1 MSTETIPMSKTH
13 HGRSIKR
20 IRDMLGIKQET
31 LAAELNMTQQA
42 FSKLEQKEQIEDE
55 MLDKIV
61 KILHVSTEALKTM
74 SEEATINYFNTFTN
88 SENEHFF
95 SQNCQYTFN
104 PIDKIVELYER
115 LVKAEQEKVALLEEQ
130 LKKK

>member
-1 MSTETIPMSKTH
+1 
-13 HGRSIKR
+13 
-20 IRDMLGIKQET
+20 MLGIKQET

-95 SQNCQYTFN
+95 SQNWQYTIN

>member
-1 MSTETIPMSKTH
+1 
-13 HGRSIKR
+13 
-20 IRDMLGIKQET
+20 MLGIKQET

-55 MLDKIV
+55 MLDKIA
-61 KILHVSTEALKTM
+61 KILHVSTEALKTK

>member
-13 HGRSIKR
+13 HGHSIKR
-20 IRDMLGIKQET
+20 VRDMLGIKQET

-55 MLDKIV
+55 MLD

-130 LKKK
+130 LKNK

>member
-1 MSTETIPMSKTH
+1 
-13 HGRSIKR
+13 
-20 IRDMLGIKQET
+20 MLGIKQET

-74 SEEATINYFNTFTN
+74 SEEATINYF
-88 SENEHFF
+88 
-95 SQNCQYTFN
+95 
-104 PIDKIVELYER
+104 KIVF
-115 LVKAEQEKVALLEEQ
+115 QKVCKFRIDYFCNAIFKNE
-130 LKKK
+130 

>member
-13 HGRSIKR
+13 HGPSIKR

>member
-13 HGRSIKR
+13 HGHSIKR

-55 MLDKIV
+55 MLDKIA

-74 SEEATINYFNTFTN
+74 SEEATINYINTFTDN
-88 SENEHFF
+88 ENGHFF
-95 SQNCQYTFN
+95 SH

-130 LKKK
+130 LKNK

>member
-1 MSTETIPMSKTH
+1 
-13 HGRSIKR
+13 
-20 IRDMLGIKQET
+20 MLGIKQET

-55 MLDKIV
+55 MLDKIA
-61 KILHVSTEALKTM
+61 KILHVSTETLKTM

>member
-13 HGRSIKR
+13 HGHSIKR

-104 PIDKIVELYER
+104 PIDKIVELY
-115 LVKAEQEKVALLEEQ
+115 
-130 LKKK
+130 

>member
-1 MSTETIPMSKTH
+1 
-13 HGRSIKR
+13 
-20 IRDMLGIKQET
+20 MLGIKQET

-55 MLDKIV
+55 MLDKIA
-61 KILHVSTEALKTM
+61 KILLVSTEALNTM
-74 SEEATINYFNTFTN
+74 IEEDTINYFNTFTN
-88 SENEHFF
+88 SVNEHFF

-130 LKKK
+130 LKNK

>member
-13 HGRSIKR
+13 HGHSIKR
-20 IRDMLGIKQET
+20 VRDMLGIKQET
-31 LAAELNMTQQA
+31 LA

-55 MLDKIV
+55 MLDKIA

-74 SEEATINYFNTFTN
+74 SEEATINYINTFTDN
-88 SENEHFF
+88 ENGHFF
-95 SQNCQYTFN
+95 TQNCQYTFN

-130 LKKK
+130 

>member
-1 MSTETIPMSKTH
+1 MPMSKTH
-13 HGRSIKR
+13 RGHSIKR
-20 IRDMLGIKQET
+20 VRDMLGIKQET
-31 LAAELNMTQQA
+31 LAAELNMPQQA

-55 MLDKIV
+55 MLDKIA

-74 SEEATINYFNTFTN
+74 SEEATINYFNAFTK
-88 SENEHFF
+88 SAHARIF
-95 SQNCQYTFN
+95 SHNCLCTLN

-130 LKKK
+130 LKNK

>member
-13 HGRSIKR
+13 HGHSIKR
-20 IRDMLGIKQET
+20 VRDML
-31 LAAELNMTQQA
+31 
-42 FSKLEQKEQIEDE
+42 EQIEDE
-55 MLDKIV
+55 MLDKIA

-74 SEEATINYFNTFTN
+74 SEEATINYINTFTDN
-88 SENEHFF
+88 ENGHFF
-95 SQNCQYTFN
+95 TQNCQYTFN

-130 LKKK
+130 LKNK

>member
-1 MSTETIPMSKTH
+1 
-13 HGRSIKR
+13 
-20 IRDMLGIKQET
+20 MLGIKQET

-42 FSKLEQKEQIEDE
+42 FSKLEQKEQIE
-55 MLDKIV
+55 MLDKIA

-130 LKKK
+130 LKNK

>member
-13 HGRSIKR
+13 HGHSIKR

-55 MLDKIV
+55 MLDKIA
-61 KILHVSTEALKTM
+61 KILARFHGGPEND
-74 SEEATINYFNTFTN
+74 ERRGNY
-88 SENEHFF
+88 
-95 SQNCQYTFN
+95 
-104 PIDKIVELYER
+104 
-115 LVKAEQEKVALLEEQ
+115 
-130 LKKK
+130 

>member
-13 HGRSIKR
+13 HGHSIKR

-55 MLDKIV
+55 MLDKIA

-74 SEEATINYFNTFTN
+74 SEEATINYINTFTDN
-88 SENEHFF
+88 ENGHFF
-95 SQNCQYTFN
+95 TQNCQYSFI

-130 LKKK
+130 LKNK

>member
-1 MSTETIPMSKTH
+1 MSTDTIPMSKTH
-13 HGRSIKR
+13 HEHNKKR
-20 IRDMLGIKQET
+20 IRDMQEIKQET

-55 MLDKIV
+55 MLDKIA

>member
-13 HGRSIKR
+13 HGHSIKR
-20 IRDMLGIKQET
+20 VRDMLGIKQET

-55 MLDKIV
+55 MLDKIA

-74 SEEATINYFNTFTN
+74 SEEATINYINTFTDN
-88 SENEHFF
+88 
-95 SQNCQYTFN
+95 
-104 PIDKIVELYER
+104 DIVVSRVFEIFAVDCE
-115 LVKAEQEKVALLEEQ
+115 
-130 LKKK
+130 KKKSLASGT